1 MAGPGYYLLG
11 DEEIKEVMDVLES
24 RHFSRYGDDNDVNF
38 KRKVI
43 TFEKEFSEKMGAK
56 HCIAVNSGASAL
68 MTCLAALGIGAGDEV
83 IVPGFTFAASITSII
98 LSNAIPVLAEID
110 ESLTVDP
117 IDIEKKITERTKA
130 IMPVH
135 LLGNPC
141 DMDRIMEIA
150 NKYGLYVIE
159 DCCQA
164 VGASYKG
171 KRVGAIGDIGAHSL
185 NNFKMLTAG
194 EGGAVVTNNDEYYE
208 RAYAFHD
215 QGHKPYRVG
224 EENWQ
229 RKYLGMNFRI
239 NELTGALALAQLR
252 KLDYILSTLRN
263 KKKKLKEML
272 LDIDGLGFRV
282 INDEEGECATLLTAI
297 FESKEIAE
305 RFAKEIGSKTNA
317 NLNWHVYNYMDNVL
331 NKETISKN
339 GCPYTCEKYGNSVI
353 YSKHMLPR
361 TDDLLGRSVN
371 ISVGVIDKGLGSTF
385 GIGILSNDDEIV
397 EVAERIKGVMKIII

>member
-150 NKYGLYVIE
+150 K
-159 DCCQA
+159 
-164 VGASYKG
+164 
-171 KRVGAIGDIGAHSL
+171 
-185 NNFKMLTAG
+185 
-194 EGGAVVTNNDEYYE
+194 
-208 RAYAFHD
+208 
-215 QGHKPYRVG
+215 
-224 EENWQ
+224 
-229 RKYLGMNFRI
+229 
-239 NELTGALALAQLR
+239 
-252 KLDYILSTLRN
+252 
-263 KKKKLKEML
+263 
-272 LDIDGLGFRV
+272 
-282 INDEEGECATLLTAI
+282 
-297 FESKEIAE
+297 
-305 RFAKEIGSKTNA
+305 
-317 NLNWHVYNYMDNVL
+317 
-331 NKETISKN
+331 
-339 GCPYTCEKYGNSVI
+339 
-353 YSKHMLPR
+353 
-361 TDDLLGRSVN
+361 
-371 ISVGVIDKGLGSTF
+371 
-385 GIGILSNDDEIV
+385 
-397 EVAERIKGVMKIII
+397 